1 MQAYE
6 LLTSI
11 SPNNL
16 SSRVQGMLDKGWVR
30 RNYPAVRLDQEIP
43 WPLQDSSQRSWNF
56 HLHCWDMLEDLLAAY
71 SLGLD
76 REYLQLC
83 LRVALDWSVRY
94 GNGATSSDDTPF
106 AWYDMAVGLRSYRL
120 AYLLEAAR
128 AAQMLSAEDD
138 SLLWQ
143 ALRAHQAYLADDANI
158 AFHNNHGYYQVAGQ
172 LAMGRRFSGQ
182 STLMA
187 EAYAQGEMR
196 LRRMLEQQ
204 FAADGVHREHSP
216 DYHRMV
222 YDTLSG
228 LIGSGLVEDPGLL
241 ELSLRV
247 EQALA
252 WFVLPNRRLVNFGD
266 SDYRNVTRTAE
277 QAERKWRTA
286 EMRWQTSAGEIGEN
300 PGSGLKRF
308 EQGGYFVYRQP
319 IEAFSEQAAYLAQTA
334 AFHSRTHKHADDLS
348 FFWYDRGGEVL
359 IDSGRYGYLGKTEQ
373 NSELWL
379 DGHWYAD
386 PKRVYCESTR
396 AHNCLEFDGK
406 NYPRKGIKPYGV
418 ALGRSL
424 ELACGLVAMETEC
437 RHFKGNRH
445 VRLLLLMPGQWL
457 IVFDWFHDNQGNSHD
472 VRQWFHLA
480 EDWQLEAQ
488 KDGYQATSDR
498 TGQRLHIAALLPGS
512 AASRTYRGENEPLMQ
527 GWWSP
532 AERQLLPNSAFCYEQ
547 AAAVTGSFATLFS
560 FTEGIVADPV
570 RSEVK
575 ASGRQIRLR
584 WRDQQ
589 GSHQIH
595 IARPAEGELVAE
607 YSQQNDAR
615 SDSSP
620 AGPDQS
626 KTISAKLRR
635 IQSRFLSKFK
645 V

>member
-94 GNGATSSDDTPF
+94 GNGATSSNDTPF

-182 STLMA
+182 STFMA
-187 EAYAQGEMR
+187 EAHAQGEMR

-247 EQALA
+247 E
-252 WFVLPNRRLVNFGD
+252 
-266 SDYRNVTRTAE
+266 
-277 QAERKWRTA
+277 
-286 EMRWQTSAGEIGEN
+286 
-300 PGSGLKRF
+300 
-308 EQGGYFVYRQP
+308 
-319 IEAFSEQAAYLAQTA
+319 
-334 AFHSRTHKHADDLS
+334 
-348 FFWYDRGGEVL
+348 
-359 IDSGRYGYLGKTEQ
+359 
-373 NSELWL
+373 
-379 DGHWYAD
+379 
-386 PKRVYCESTR
+386 
-396 AHNCLEFDGK
+396 
-406 NYPRKGIKPYGV
+406 
-418 ALGRSL
+418 
-424 ELACGLVAMETEC
+424 
-437 RHFKGNRH
+437 
-445 VRLLLLMPGQWL
+445 
-457 IVFDWFHDNQGNSHD
+457 
-472 VRQWFHLA
+472 
-480 EDWQLEAQ
+480 
-488 KDGYQATSDR
+488 
-498 TGQRLHIAALLPGS
+498 
-512 AASRTYRGENEPLMQ
+512 
-527 GWWSP
+527 
-532 AERQLLPNSAFCYEQ
+532 
-547 AAAVTGSFATLFS
+547 
-560 FTEGIVADPV
+560 
-570 RSEVK
+570 
-575 ASGRQIRLR
+575 
-584 WRDQQ
+584 
-589 GSHQIH
+589 
-595 IARPAEGELVAE
+595 
-607 YSQQNDAR
+607 
-615 SDSSP
+615 
-620 AGPDQS
+620 
-626 KTISAKLRR
+626 
-635 IQSRFLSKFK
+635 
-645 V
+645 

>member
-1 MQAYE
+1 
-6 LLTSI
+6 
-11 SPNNL
+11 
-16 SSRVQGMLDKGWVR
+16 
-30 RNYPAVRLDQEIP
+30 
-43 WPLQDSSQRSWNF
+43 
-56 HLHCWDMLEDLLAAY
+56 MLEDLLAAY
-71 SLGLD
+71 SLGRN

-94 GNGATSSDDTPF
+94 GNGATSSNNTPF

-143 ALRAHQAYLADDANI
+143 ALQAHQAYLADDANI

-228 LIGSGLVEDPGLL
+228 LISSGLVEDQGLL

-266 SDYRNVTRTAE
+266 SDYRSVSRTAE

-286 EMRWQTSAGEIGEN
+286 EMRWQASAGEVGEN
-300 PGSGLKRF
+300 PGMGLKRF

-319 IEAFSEQAAYLAQTA
+319 VAGFSEQAAYLAQTA

-348 FFWYDRGGEVL
+348 FFWYDRGTEVL

-373 NSELWL
+373 HSELWL

-424 ELACGLVAMETEC
+424 ELSCGMVAMETEC

-457 IVFDWFHDNQGNSHD
+457 IVFDWFHDNQGSQHD

-480 EDWQLEAQ
+480 EHWQLETQ
-488 KDGYQATSDR
+488 NHGYQAVSDK
-498 TGQRLHIAALLPGS
+498 TGQHLQIAALLPGS
-512 AASRTYRGENEPLMQ
+512 AGSRTYRGESEPFMQ

-532 AERQLLPNSAFCYEQ
+532 AERQLLPSPAFCYEQ
-547 AAAVTGSFATLFS
+547 PASVSGTFATLFS
-560 FTEGIVADPV
+560 FSEGVAVDHV
-570 RSEVK
+570 RSRVK
-575 ASGRQIRLR
+575 ASGRQIQLN
-584 WRDQQ
+584 WRDEH
-589 GSHQIH
+589 GSHQVQV
-595 IARPAEGELVAE
+595 ARPVDGELAVE
-607 YSQQNDAR
+607 YVKQNDAKSVSGPAEPGR
-615 SDSSP
+615 SK
-620 AGPDQS
+620 A
-626 KTISAKLRR
+626 ILAMLRR
-635 IQSRFLSKFK
+635 IQSRFLSRFK

>member
-16 SSRVQGMLDKGWVR
+16 SSRVQEMIENGWVR
-30 RNYPAVRLDQEIP
+30 RNYPAVKLDQEIP
-43 WPLQDSSQRSWNF
+43 WSLEDGSKRSWNF

-71 SLGLD
+71 SLGRD

-128 AAQMLSAEDD
+128 EAQMLSAEDD

-143 ALRAHQAYLADDANI
+143 ALQAHQAYLADDANI

-172 LAMGRRFSGQ
+172 LAMGRRFSAQ

-187 EAYAQGEMR
+187 EAHAQGEIR

-204 FAADGVHREHSP
+204 FASDGVHREHSP

-247 EQALA
+247 ERALA

-266 SDYRNVTRTAE
+266 SDYRSVSRTAE
-277 QAERKWRTA
+277 QAEHKWRTA
-286 EMRWQTSAGEIGEN
+286 EMRWQASAGEIGKN
-300 PGSGLKRF
+300 PGAGLKRF

-319 IEAFSEQAAYLAQTA
+319 VAGFSEQATYLAQTA

-359 IDSGRYGYLGKTEQ
+359 IDAGRYGYLGKTEQ
-373 NSELWL
+373 GSELWL

-396 AHNCLEFDGK
+396 AHNCLEFDAT
-406 NYPRKGIKPYGV
+406 NYPRKGVKPYGT

-424 ELACGLVAMETEC
+424 ELPCGLAVMETEA

-445 VRLLLLMPGQWL
+445 TRLLLLMPGKWL
-457 IVFDWFHDNQGNSHD
+457 VVFDWFHDNLGASHD

-480 EDWQLEAQ
+480 QDWQLEMQENGFRAV
-488 KDGYQATSDR
+488 SDKS
-498 TGQRLHIAALLPGS
+498 GECLQIAALLPGS
-512 AASRTYRGENEPLMQ
+512 AQSRTYHGETEPLMQ

-532 AERQLLPNSAFCYEQ
+532 AERQLLPNFAFCYEQ
-547 AAAVTGSFATLFS
+547 VATVSGSFATLFS
-560 FTEGIVADPV
+560 FSDAVTADTV
-570 RSEVK
+570 NSRVD
-575 ASGRQIRLR
+575 ASGRKIRLH
-584 WRDQQ
+584 WRDQH
-589 GSHQIH
+589 GEHRLEVK
-595 IARPAEGELVAE
+595 RPAKGDLGVTYDVRVEAGGGSGRPGAVARVL
-607 YSQQNDAR
+607 Q
-615 SDSSP
+615 
-620 AGPDQS
+620 
-626 KTISAKLRR
+626 R
-635 IQSRFLSKFK
+635 IQSRFSSMF
-645 V
+645 